1 MVRINPLKKRLD
13 AGKPGAGVLIT
24 MPSVNM
30 AQILAG
36 AGFDY
41 LFIDLEHGS
50 IDASSVY
57 NLITATAGTE
67 CAPLV
72 RIPKPELALCKPA
85 LDAGAMGLI
94 FPMICTREEAE
105 ATVQC
110 INYPPEGT
118 RGWGPF
124 YAPTRWGLK
133 TPLEYFEV
141 ANRELLNIILIEH
154 IDAIENI
161 DSILSVPGIHVANI
175 APMDLAVSMGLPGQR
190 DHPDVLKAIERAE
203 KAILASPVVLGGMS
217 LSAAEANAK
226 IARGYRFLLMG
237 YDVMLIQQISAQL
250 LDGIDR

>member
-1 MVRINPLKKRLD
+1 MASINPLKKRLD

-50 IDASSVY
+50 IYAASVHH
-57 NLITATAGTE
+57 LITATAGTD

-72 RIPKPELALCKPA
+72 RIPTPDLALCKPA

-94 FPMICTREEAE
+94 FPMICTREQAE

-110 INYPPEGT
+110 INYPPQGI

-133 TPLEYFEV
+133 TPLEYFEA

-154 IDAIENI
+154 IDAIDNI
-161 DSILSVPGIHVANI
+161 EAILSVPGIHVANI
-175 APMDLAVSMGLPGQR
+175 APMDLAVSMGFPGQR
-190 DHPDVLKAIERAE
+190 DHPEVLKAIERAE

-226 IARGYRFLLMG
+226 IARGYRVLLMG
-237 YDVMLIQQISAQL
+237 YYVLLIQQGAAQL
-250 LDGIDR
+250 LDGMQR